1 MKKKPSLRS
10 CIYKFKQEES
20 LNLNFELFHICRFQG
35 EDFEGKML
43 QEAESIRHKLPLFV
57 PPSYS
62 WGAGTAVRIVVVSCV
77 ITLSC
82 YNSCLQTLLYVE
94 E

>member
-1 MKKKPSLRS
+1 
-10 CIYKFKQEES
+10 
-20 LNLNFELFHICRFQG
+20 
-35 EDFEGKML
+35 ML

-82 YNSCLQTLLYVE
+82 YNSCLQTFLYVE